1 MIPLILKLILMAIS
15 GFIVARHAKLKG
27 RNPVGWFIFGALVPL
42 VSLGVV
48 WLIKPWDQF
57 YYKTIT
63 DNGQLQGD
71 YENDTLN
78 QKDIDDNSTSFD
90 DHGAFSEDFEKIQS
104 EYFKA
109 ERLKREAEADR
120 EKARLA
126 RQEAEEIRQKAFE
139 EWEKIRKNLNASKD
153 DMENPYNVLG
163 VHENDS
169 FDTIKEV
176 YRKLVQIYHPD
187 KHMRTNRLSIKQKN
201 DLLSRIN
208 AAYDWIAEHHGKI

>member
-1 MIPLILKLILMAIS
+1 MIPLILIILMSIS

-27 RNPVGWFIFGALVPL
+27 RNPVGWFIFGALVPV

-48 WLIKPWDQF
+48 GLIKPWDQF

-90 DHGAFSEDFEKIQS
+90 DYGTFSEDFEKIQS

-126 RQEAEEIRQKAFE
+126 RQEAEQIRQKAFE

>member
-1 MIPLILKLILMAIS
+1 MAIS

-27 RNPVGWFIFGALVPL
+27 RNPVGWFIFGALVPVISLL
-42 VSLGVV
+42 VVA
-48 WLIKPWDQF
+48 LIKPLDQF
-57 YYKTIT
+57 YYKTTT

-71 YENDTLN
+71 YENDTLD

-90 DHGAFSEDFEKIQS
+90 DYGTFSEDFEKIQS

-126 RQEAEEIRQKAFE
+126 RQEAEQIRQKAFE

>member
-1 MIPLILKLILMAIS
+1 MISYIFMVAIS

-27 RNPVGWFIFGALVPL
+27 RSPVGWFMFGALAPGI
-42 VSLGVV
+42 SLLAVG
-48 WLIKPWDQF
+48 LIKPWDQF
-57 YYKTIT
+57 DYNRTLT
-63 DNGQLQGD
+63 DNGQLQED
-71 YENDTLN
+71 YENDTLD
-78 QKDIDDNSTSFD
+78 QKDIDDNSTSFED
-90 DHGAFSEDFEKIQS
+90 QGAFSEDFEKIRS

-109 ERLKREAEADR
+109 EKLKKEAESDR

-126 RQEAEEIRQKAFE
+126 RQEAEEIRRKAFE
-139 EWEKIRKNLNASKD
+139 EMEKIRTKLNASKN

-187 KHMRTNRLSIKQKN
+187 KHMRTNRLSMKQKN
-201 DLLSRIN
+201 NLLSRIN
-208 AAYDWIAEHHGKI
+208 AAYDWIAEHHGKM

>member
-1 MIPLILKLILMAIS
+1 MSIS

-27 RNPVGWFIFGALVPL
+27 RNPVGWFIFGALVPVISLL
-42 VSLGVV
+42 VVA
-48 WLIKPWDQF
+48 LIKPLDQF
-57 YYKTIT
+57 NCYKTII
-63 DNGQLQGD
+63 DNGQLQKD

-78 QKDIDDNSTSFD
+78 QKDIDDNSTSFE
-90 DHGAFSEDFEKIQS
+90 DHGVFSEDFEKIRS

-120 EKARLA
+120 EKARFA

-139 EWEKIRKNLNASKD
+139 EWEKIRKNLNAPKD

-163 VHENDS
+163 VHANDS

>member
-1 MIPLILKLILMAIS
+1 MVPLLFLALS

-27 RNPVGWFIFGALVPL
+27 RNCVGWFLYGALVP
-42 VSLGVV
+42 VISLIHVG
-48 WLIKPWDQF
+48 LIKPLDQLY
-57 YYKTIT
+57 YYKAS
-63 DNGQLQGD
+63 DNGQLQAD
-71 YENDTLN
+71 YENDAME
-78 QKDIDDNSTSFD
+78 QKDTNNNSTSFK
-90 DHGAFSEDFEKIQS
+90 DHDAFSEDFENIRS
-104 EYFKA
+104 EYLKA

-120 EKARLA
+120 EKAKLA
-126 RQEAEEIRQKAFE
+126 RQEAEEIRQKAFV

-169 FDTIKEV
+169 FETIKEV